1 MYKLKRILYY
11 LYGEKFFKRLN
22 YNWENY
28 PTRFGIIQKII
39 NKKNFKNYLEIGCYD
54 NTNFSRIN
62 IKNKIGVDPVSGG
75 THRMTS
81 DKFFSNNHKKFD
93 CIFIDGLHIYEQVHK
108 DIANSLSVLN
118 SEGIIILH
126 DCLPNKIWNQI
137 VPRVYDNWTGDVW
150 KAVVEARTM
159 LHIDTYTCVA
169 DHGLGIIFKRPN
181 RNLLRLKIKNFKNLK
196 YKDYFLNHKS
206 YMNLIEV
213 SEINNIV

>member
-22 YNWENY
+22 YKWEDY
-28 PTRFGIIQKII
+28 PTRFEIIQKII
-39 NKKNFKNYLEIGCYD
+39 NKKRFQNYLEIGCYD
-54 NTNFSRIN
+54 DTNFSRIN
-62 IKNKIGVDPVSGG
+62 IKNKIGIDPVSGG

-81 DKFFSNNHKKFD
+81 DEFFSSNNEKFD
-93 CIFIDGLHIYEQVHK
+93 CIYIDGLHIYKQVRK
-108 DIANSLSVLN
+108 DIVNSLEVLN

-159 LHIDTYTCVA
+159 NHIDTYTCVA
-169 DHGLGIIFKRPN
+169 DHGLGLILKRPN

-196 YKDYFLNHKS
+196 YKDYFLNHKN